1 MGTPSKIVAFWRL
14 VEWLTPTSFPKTNPK
29 RDEREP
35 IYDIRTDSSDALP
48 WQPNHPHA
56 QHRCSQTSLRLTQ
69 DNHREQ
75 WAYGVYAG
83 LININ
88 TARLEIESWLGD
100 DFDHVVRDERQPL
113 GTSAIGFQVDS
124 VGRVIADTLVLSTF
138 AWAFGALRKQAAQGR
153 TTLHA
158 DALRTEDF
166 ADAEG
171 VVYDR
176 FASELSGAELT
187 IENLSHFLAWLFDY
201 LGLATQ
207 TLTPTICRVQC
218 VRRPVSKEEQ
228 EDDCVHPETEPP
240 SARLTAALEMLN
252 SLFLDDLALVQRSAE
267 TGDIGA
273 ALAHYL
279 GKRPPTHIDLRKEH
293 QEAWEL
299 LNPAVYPPGRWPT
312 KGRYPLVFSQQ
323 IAVNQA
329 LRGLGGNKSGL
340 MAVNGPPGTGKTT
353 LLKDVVAGIIV
364 ERAQA
369 LARFTSPSDAFGKS
383 RPAWQSGEWRQF
395 FAPLDASL
403 LNFGIVVASSNNGAV
418 ENVTLEFPKAADVD
432 PEWGN
437 REHSPFTEIGSRL
450 LGDAGESW
458 SLLAAC
464 LGKSKNK
471 TAFAD
476 AFWGWEKKKAEGEP
490 LHIPDLLKGPRP
502 EGVPS
507 WRQAVASF
515 QTALDEEKRCR
526 HERQHVYQAIMA
538 LGKIKRE
545 IAALQQHEQALTE
558 TLAQAEL
565 HQVSAIEQR
574 DDSQATFERALLR
587 VKNEREAAL
596 KAAERDVESQQTYC
610 SAAEHS
616 LQGVQQQ
623 IKRCHEDG
631 PGVVK
636 RWLSKWLR
644 RLPSVVTWQDTLRTL
659 SSQEM
664 AVRQQVSECLKR
676 KALALDTCNRAEQ
689 QLSHSALIEAV
700 TTEHQQYQAS
710 EAMAKQAITRCEQIR
725 DQLTHQQAARATA
738 EKKAQ
743 AASQTINTYC
753 EKVGHQYCLAPGFL
767 AESSHT
773 KELASPWADPEWESA
788 RVRVFLAALDLHD
801 AFVLDAGKP
810 LQNNLR
816 GMMQLLR
823 GKAPCDLP
831 EGVAESLWSS
841 LFLLVPVVSTT
852 FASFGRQFA
861 ELGRESLGWLL
872 VDEGGQAAPQQA
884 AGALWR
890 AKSALV
896 VGDPLQLTPVVTV
909 PDRLQGSLAES
920 LDVSMAWLPGST
932 SAQTLADQASIY
944 GSIIGTTWVGAP
956 LLVHRRCDSPM
967 FEICNEVAYD
977 NAMVHGKPTSESP
990 LFESAWIDVPPEQAD
1005 GHWIPGEGHAAKA
1018 LIEQLI
1024 AQEVSTKDIFLI
1036 SPFRTVVKKLHHLA
1050 ARYPGVKAG
1059 TIHTVQGKEANVVI
1073 LVLGGNP
1080 QKAGAKDWASATPNL
1095 LNVAVSRAKLR
1106 LFVVGAREGWAR
1118 YAYFGNCAEWLPSI
1132 SPDSLQ
1138 KAQGEPLLDAPSHR

>member
-1 MGTPSKIVAFWRL
+1 MGTPSNIVAFWRL
-14 VEWLTPTSFPKTNPK
+14 VEWLTPTSFPKTSPK

-35 IYDIRTDSSDALP
+35 IYDIRTDSKDDLP
-48 WQPNHPHA
+48 WQPDHPHTIYRCA
-56 QHRCSQTSLRLTQ
+56 QASPGITE
-69 DNHREQ
+69 DNHREK
-75 WAYGVYAG
+75 WAYGIYAG

-88 TARLEIESWLGD
+88 TAREEIESWLGEKLN
-100 DFDHVVRDERQPL
+100 HVVRDERQPL
-113 GTSAIGFQVDS
+113 GTSAVGFQVDS
-124 VGRVIADTLVLSTF
+124 AGCVIAETLVLSSF

-158 DALRTEDF
+158 NALKSEDF
-166 ADAEG
+166 ADANG

-187 IENLSHFLAWLFDY
+187 SENLYRFLAWLFGY

-218 VRRPVSKEEQ
+218 VRRPVTNTTPATQ
-228 EDDCVHPETEPP
+228 TDNGAHTQTEPP
-240 SARLTAALEMLN
+240 SPRLTAALEMLN
-252 SLFLDDLALVQRSAE
+252 SLFLDDLALVQHNAE
-267 TGDIGA
+267 SGDIGE

-279 GKRPPTHIDLRKEH
+279 GKRPPRHIDLRKEH
-293 QEAWEL
+293 QEAWAL
-299 LNPAVYPPGRWPT
+299 LAPVAYPPGRWPT
-312 KGRYPLVFSQQ
+312 KNRYPLVFSQQ
-323 IAVNQA
+323 LAVNQA
-329 LRGLGGNKSGL
+329 LHSLGGGGSGL

-353 LLKDVVAGIIV
+353 LLKDIVAGIII
-364 ERAQA
+364 ERAQI
-369 LARFTSPSDAFGKS
+369 LARFSSPSDAFGKS

-432 PEWGN
+432 PEWGD
-437 REHSPFTEIGSRL
+437 RKHSPFTEIGSRL
-450 LGDAGESW
+450 LGDTGEAW

-476 AFWGWEKKKAEGEP
+476 AFWGWEQKKSEDDP
-490 LHIPDLLKGPRP
+490 VHIPDLLKGPRP
-502 EGVPS
+502 ANVPG

-515 QTALDEEKRCR
+515 QKALDEEQACR
-526 HERQHVYQAIMA
+526 YERQHVYQAVTTIRQ
-538 LGKIKRE
+538 IE
-545 IAALQQHEQALTE
+545 QDIAALQHREQTLAAE
-558 TLAQAEL
+558 LAQAEQQRANAL
-565 HQVSAIEQR
+565 ERQDEHKATLEQ
-574 DDSQATFERALLR
+574 AFLG
-587 VKNEREAAL
+587 VKSEREAVL
-596 KAAERDVESQQTYC
+596 KSAERDLESQQNYC

-623 IKRCHEDG
+623 LEHCREDG
-631 PGVVK
+631 PSTVK
-636 RWLSKWLR
+636 RWWSKW
-644 RLPSVVTWQDTLRTL
+644 LRTL
-659 SSQEM
+659 SSVKAWQNTLRMLSDQEV
-664 AVRQQVSECLKR
+664 AARQQVSESLKR
-676 KALALDTCNRAEQ
+676 KALALNACNHAEQ
-689 QLSHSALIEAV
+689 QLNHSALSEAV
-700 TTEHQQYQAS
+700 ATERQQYQRS
-710 EAMAKQAITRCEQIR
+710 EATTKEAAKHCEQVR
-725 DQLTHQQAARATA
+725 TQLTQQQAARATA
-738 EKKAQ
+738 EKKAL
-743 AASQTINTYC
+743 AAYQTIDTYC
-753 EKVGHQYCLAPGFL
+753 EKVGHRYCVTPDLLTECPK
-767 AESSHT
+767 T

-823 GKAPCDLP
+823 GKAPNELP

-861 ELGRESLGWLL
+861 ELGRESLGWLM
-872 VDEGGQAAPQQA
+872 VDEAGQAAPQQS

-920 LDVSMAWLPGST
+920 LGVSMEWLPGST
-932 SAQTLADQASIY
+932 STQALADQASLY
-944 GSIIGTTWVGAP
+944 GSTIGTTWVGAP

-977 NAMVHGKPTSESP
+977 NAMVHGKPCSNSS
-990 LFESAWIDVPPEQAD
+990 LFESAWVDVPAEQAD
-1005 GHWIPGEGHAAKA
+1005 GHWVPNEGRAAKA
-1018 LIEQLI
+1018 LIERLI
-1024 AQEVSTKDIFLI
+1024 EQDVTADDIFLI
-1036 SPFRTVVKKLHHLA
+1036 SPFRAVVKKLHQVA
-1050 ARYPGVKAG
+1050 ANYPGIKAG
-1059 TIHTVQGKEANVVI
+1059 TIHTVQGKEAKVVI

-1106 LFVVGAREGWAR
+1106 LFVIGAREDWAR
-1118 YAYFGNCAEWLPSI
+1118 YPYFGNCAEWLPTLSADSFQKMVI
-1132 SPDSLQ
+1132 S
-1138 KAQGEPLLDAPSHR
+1138 